1 MNKSLEKCPICSHE
15 LTITKVYCEQ
25 CGTTLSGQFGF
36 TGSRFNKLTED
47 QMDFLMTFIRCEG
60 KFNRME
66 EEMKLSYP
74 TLRGRFNEI
83 LAAMGFEGNQSNEE
97 QSLSKEDRIEI
108 LQKIDQGTL
117 KPEQAEL
124 LLRGKGETP
133 LEN

>member
-1 MNKSLEKCPICSHE
+1 
-15 LTITKVYCEQ
+15 
-25 CGTTLSGQFGF
+25 
-36 TGSRFNKLTED
+36 
-47 QMDFLMTFIRCEG
+47 
-60 KFNRME
+60 ME

-97 QSLSKEDRIEI
+97 QTLSKEDRIEI

-133 LEN
+133 HEN